1 MRVEE
6 FSLKNYITVT
16 HTVYRK
22 DVKLP
27 VQMQRA
33 MAAEAEAGREAK
45 GKIVAAEGELKAS
58 QALKEASDIMSNNP
72 LTLQVSYP
80 SSLILRHMI

>member
-1 MRVEE
+1 MLLKILVKPYFQCIVEV
-6 FSLKNYITVT
+6 NQI
-16 HTVYRK
+16 HAVYRK

-33 MAAEAEAGREAK
+33 MAAEAEAGREAR

-72 LTLQVSYP
+72 LTLQVP
-80 SSLILRHMI
+80 C